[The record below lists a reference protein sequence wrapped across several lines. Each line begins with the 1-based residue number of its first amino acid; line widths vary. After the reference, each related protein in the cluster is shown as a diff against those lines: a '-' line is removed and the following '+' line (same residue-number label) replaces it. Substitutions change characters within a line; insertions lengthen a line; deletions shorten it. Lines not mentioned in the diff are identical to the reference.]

1 MNTQDIQPRLYRMGC
16 IAFFFSGICA
26 MSSGVV
32 VSLLQEHYGFAYGMT
47 GTLLSLMNVG
57 NLVAGFA
64 SGVLPSKIGTR
75 NTVLMLGA
83 GYALG
88 YFFMTTGGYLWL
100 LALAFLMLGLAKGCG
115 TNNCTV
121 LVGNNSKNRTQG
133 MNVDRKSTRLNSSH
147 MA

>member
-47 GTLLSLMNVG
+47 GTLLSLLNVG

-64 SGVLPSKIGTR
+64 SGAGLFFYDHRGLFMAAGT
-75 NTVLMLGA
+75 GIFDAWA
-83 GYALG
+83 GEGLRDEQLHG
-88 YFFMTTGGYLWL
+88 SGG
-100 LALAFLMLGLAKGCG
+100 K
-115 TNNCTV
+115 
-121 LVGNNSKNRTQG
+121 
-133 MNVDRKSTRLNSSH
+133 
-147 MA
+147 

>member
-75 NTVLMLGA
+75 NTVLMLGGGLCA
-83 GYALG
+83 GL
-88 YFFMTTGGYLWL
+88 FFYDHRGLFMAAGTGIFDAWAGE
-100 LALAFLMLGLAKGCG
+100 GLRDEQLHGSGGK
-115 TNNCTV
+115 
-121 LVGNNSKNRTQG
+121 
-133 MNVDRKSTRLNSSH
+133 
-147 MA
+147 